1 MWKTHFSY
9 DIKYLIIFVVT
20 PPCISTIFT
29 LQIRR
34 RTRHLGA
41 LDDWGLG
48 ILEALD
54 DGSGARG
61 SYEVTATHV
70 TVAAW
75 SKKVVGM
82 RDLLWC
88 NHHF

>member
-1 MWKTHFSY
+1 MTSSLHFRNFCPL
-9 DIKYLIIFVVT
+9 K
-20 PPCISTIFT
+20 PCF
-29 LQIRR
+29 RR

-54 DGSGARG
+54 DGSGRG

-75 SKKVVGM
+75 
-82 RDLLWC
+82 
-88 NHHF
+88 